1 MNPPAPRTSV
11 PRTSVATLR
20 RLGPYVRPV
29 RGRLLVAGAAALAA
43 TLAGL
48 AIPLVIQAIVDGPV
62 ATGDRS
68 RLVLLVGAV
77 LALGVLE
84 ATLM

>member
-1 MNPPAPRTSV
+1 MSPPT

-48 AIPLVIQAIVDGPV
+48 AIPLVIQALSLIHI
-62 ATGDRS
+62 
-68 RLVLLVGAV
+68 
-77 LALGVLE
+77 
-84 ATLM
+84 